1 MAFAELIAANPS
13 LSFLTNLI
21 GTTGVMIIK
30 PEWLGRVASLI
41 C

>member
-1 MAFAELIAANPS
+1 MAFAELFAANPS
-13 LSFLTNLI
+13 LSFLTNMI
-21 GTTGVMIIK
+21 GTIRVRIIK